1 MNLTKK
7 GEYAIRTL
15 IRLGVAHESGIE
27 LLSGSDLAEAERL
40 PLKYVE
46 QILQQLRGGGFI
58 DTRRGK
64 FGGYRIAM
72 PMESI
77 KLGAVIRLIDG
88 RLAPIACAS
97 ETCYQRCSCPDE
109 EHCGL
114 RMVMIDVRNAIAN
127 ILDRYSLANIV
138 EVTLRKLRRDGML
151 PYPATPAQRPSQ
163 LTQPSPPQR
172 PRHADPADGFL
183 AELIQITPTFDATDA
198 F

>member
-7 GEYAIRTL
+7 GEYALRTL
-15 IRLGVAHESGIE
+15 IRLGVAHESGVEI
-27 LLSGSDLAEAERL
+27 LSGSDLAEAERL

-46 QILQQLRGGGFI
+46 QILQQLRAGGFI
-58 DTRRGK
+58 ETRRGK
-64 FGGYRIAM
+64 YGGYLIAA
-72 PMESI
+72 PLDSI

-127 ILDRYSLANIV
+127 ILDRYTLANLV
-138 EVTLRKLRRDGML
+138 EVTLRKLRRDGVPL
-151 PYPATPAQRPSQ
+151 PFAATATSRRPAHPPITPPH
-163 LTQPSPPQR
+163 

-183 AELIQITPTFDATDA
+183 AGLVQIAPPFDATDA